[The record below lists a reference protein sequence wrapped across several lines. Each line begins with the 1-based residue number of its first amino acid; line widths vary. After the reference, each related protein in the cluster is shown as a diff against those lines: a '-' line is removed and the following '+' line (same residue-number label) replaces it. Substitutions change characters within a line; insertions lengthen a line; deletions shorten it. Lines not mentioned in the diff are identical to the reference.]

1 MNEESQIKSL
11 LTDEDILKIQKYVM
25 ASCKYPRVMNLCRAI
40 EREVIRKAGLAYSH
54 NAPNPEIVSLIEA
67 VRSWGIEHTGCEPS
81 ISRFHKSVDDL
92 LMKMDGKPSLNE
104 YLARFAPVADEAD
117 RRIADTHQ
125 NITDN
130 FRGDDKALIES
141 AVSLLALDAKGAL
154 SGGGIG
160 GHARTIIESF
170 VARSKAKP
178 TSKQEPDKQGY
189 FAYDYDNGFELFD
202 SAEDAENAA
211 QKYLDGYREWAHEGW
226 DEGVEQICWG
236 KVQGSIASENCGQVE
251 FEGEMVEAVNYKLFS
266 HPVLAQAAAIPD
278 WLMEMSSQMRTQD
291 NRGTSHPLFQVRCKE
306 YLPTDPECSAD
317 RWEIVG
323 DDGVV
328 CAQGDEDGFIDYLL
342 ANHADWC
349 KKWNEQNYDEE
360 SDRDAL
366 ESWFDP
372 TGGELP
378 EPLRLIWTQEVEK
391 IVSTHLTEAGALQ
404 FINRKQH
411 DYPKLY
417 TYAESA
423 YWSPQLRQL
432 QDWIISLS
440 APKPDSTGGES
451 C

>member
-1 MNEESQIKSL
+1 MSEE
-11 LTDEDILKIQKYVM
+11 
-25 ASCKYPRVMNLCRAI
+25 
-40 EREVIRKAGLAYSH
+40 
-54 NAPNPEIVSLIEA
+54 NP
-67 VRSWGIEHTGCEPS
+67 
-81 ISRFHKSVDDL
+81 KN
-92 LMKMDGKPSLNE
+92 LNE
-104 YLARFAPVADEAD
+104 SLARFAPVADEAE
-117 RRIADTHQ
+117 RRIAESDQH
-125 NITDN
+125 ITDN
-130 FRGDDKALIES
+130 FRGDDKALIDS

-154 SGGGIG
+154 SGGGLG

-170 VARSKAKP
+170 IVRHEKMAKAMYR
-178 TSKQEPDKQGY
+178 QELSGY
-189 FAYDYDNGFELFD
+189 FSAWNPPGEAPGIKLGNHKKFLLCCENNQGETDVYSAFYCNYPMNLVSLDDHEFYDQNGDPFDAVGWFNKKMHDSYDTYF
-202 SAEDAENAA
+202 
-211 QKYLDGYREWAHEGW
+211 
-226 DEGVEQICWG
+226 EQIT
-236 KVQGSIASENCGQVE
+236 
-251 FEGEMVEAVNYKLFS
+251 FS
-266 HPVLAQAAAIPD
+266 DQYNLLGWAEYSTTAFGIKCLPAQAEAIPD
-278 WLMEMSSQMRTQD
+278 WLMEMSNQMRTQD
-291 NRGTSHPLFQVRCKE
+291 NRGTSHPFFQVRCKE

-328 CAQGDEDGFIDYLL
+328 CTQGDEGGFIDYLL

-349 KKWNEQNYDEE
+349 KQWNEQNYDEE

-378 EPLRLIWTQEVEK
+378 DPLRLIWTQEVEK
-391 IVSTHLTEAGALQ
+391 IVSTHLTEAGAIQ

-440 APKPDSTGGES
+440 APKPDSTGGEP